1 MMAFVLMTI
10 SFTVAILLAS
20 VIGCVVMLNPKV
32 MKWYVKYVM
41 KKMNDFEDVT
51 EDLFE
56 AKGL

>member
-20 VIGCVVMLNPKV
+20 AIGCVVMLNPKV
-32 MKWYVKYVM
+32 MKWYMGYVM
-41 KKMNDFEDVT
+41 KKMNDFEDVA
-51 EDLFE
+51 EDILY